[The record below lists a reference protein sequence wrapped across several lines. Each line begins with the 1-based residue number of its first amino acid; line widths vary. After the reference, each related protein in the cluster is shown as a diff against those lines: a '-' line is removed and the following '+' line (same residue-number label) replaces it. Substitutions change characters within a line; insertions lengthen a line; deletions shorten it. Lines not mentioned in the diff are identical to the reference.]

1 MEKNKEVPD
10 KNKAKDNSK
19 AGAVEN
25 EDKAVMEKSDTEV
38 KTVIDNHE
46 RNWEILAFQAEIQ
59 AQQQYL
65 EPVYSDDEGTGAGT
79 LQLTKLP
86 RREPLL

>member
-1 MEKNKEVPD
+1 M
-10 KNKAKDNSK
+10 
-19 AGAVEN
+19 EN

-46 RNWEILAFQAEIQ
+46 RNWEILAFQAEIETLQ
-59 AQQQYL
+59 KDL
-65 EPVYSDDEGTGAGT
+65 EQVYSDDEGTGVGT